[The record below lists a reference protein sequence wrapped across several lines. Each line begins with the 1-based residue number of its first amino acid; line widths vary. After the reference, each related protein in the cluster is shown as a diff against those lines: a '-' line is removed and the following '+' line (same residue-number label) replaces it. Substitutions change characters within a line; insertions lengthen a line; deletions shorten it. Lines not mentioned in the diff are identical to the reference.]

1 MLLTAIVREVRRP
14 ACWSA
19 IRRTGR
25 TFSSAP
31 RMRPGIVR
39 ATASSFF
46 STA

>member
-1 MLLTAIVREVRRP
+1 MLLTAIVREVRPSGLLVRDT
-14 ACWSA
+14 SN
-19 IRRTGR
+19 GR

-31 RMRPGIVR
+31 RMRAGIVR